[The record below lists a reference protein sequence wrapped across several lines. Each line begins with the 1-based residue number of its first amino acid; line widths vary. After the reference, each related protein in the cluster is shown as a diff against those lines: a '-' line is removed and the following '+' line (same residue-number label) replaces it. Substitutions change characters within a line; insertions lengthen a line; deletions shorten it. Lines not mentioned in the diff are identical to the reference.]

1 MTDAEA
7 AALLRR
13 NEVDIAVD
21 LNGFIQHNRLGILA
35 HRPAPIQ
42 VNYLA
47 YPGSIGVDYID
58 YILAD
63 RWIVPEADRK
73 FYSEQVVYLP
83 HCYQANDSKRYI
95 ATNTESGC
103 VRAPRE
109 RLCVL
114 LL

>member
-1 MTDAEA
+1 MRAFDRVIDAASMTDAEV

-63 RWIVPEADRK
+63 RWIVP
-73 FYSEQVVYLP
+73 
-83 HCYQANDSKRYI
+83 
-95 ATNTESGC
+95 
-103 VRAPRE
+103 
-109 RLCVL
+109 
-114 LL
+114 